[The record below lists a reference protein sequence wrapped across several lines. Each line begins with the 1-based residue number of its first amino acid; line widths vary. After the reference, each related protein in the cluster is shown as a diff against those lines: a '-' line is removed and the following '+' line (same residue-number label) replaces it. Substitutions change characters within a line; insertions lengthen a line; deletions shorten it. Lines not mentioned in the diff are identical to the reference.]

1 MFRLLIEFKS
11 KEKIYNK
18 HVMQPL
24 KAMSKATEAS
34 LYLKL
39 HKIFAYSDSH
49 QSLAPCTYPSTHT

>member
-24 KAMSKATEAS
+24 KVMSKGNRS
-34 LYLKL
+34 LSVF
-39 HKIFAYSDSH
+39 KIA
-49 QSLAPCTYPSTHT
+49 